1 MKKYIFIPHMVIFS
15 LIIFNNISYSN
26 NIIADSNTIVT
37 IQEQENDFNK
47 TYEITGGDIKN
58 NQLLFHCFEKFSIDP
73 EEKAVF
79 SGSNGNISHILNKVT
94 GNEISIINGLLESSY
109 ENADIYFFNPSGVIF
124 GKHAKFNIP
133 KSFYVSTLT
142 NDFNNVDK
150 IDSAENI
157 GNFFSFEVDSYKNF
171 GFDEAKL
178 GNIEF
183 HNSTITVGENLKVV
197 SNNIEFHNSTITAD
211 KNPKVVDNNI
221 DISNNFEMTNESTNE
236 ITNNTVLQEGN
247 KIIMQSVGGN
257 INCSG
262 NINIMSNEYLIIGD
276 DSVYLNANIDTN
288 NSLNKLT
295 IKADNIT
302 LDNLTIEN
310 HQGELNFLGKE
321 KECDSIVI
329 NNSILNSSN
338 KIDIKAKDIFLNNS
352 DIKLISS
359 SSQKI
364 SDGITIEGNSDNS
377 LVINNSN
384 IISNGDTIAA
394 PINLK
399 STYISCSNSKIQSE
413 SGKVTDSI
421 DAITIQGD
429 LIIMD
434 NTNINSTSTNI
445 NSTSTNITDEIKHPI
460 SINAKNVSM
469 YNSDV
474 TILTN
479 KGNNS
484 DFQIN
489 TTNYLF
495 IGESDINNFVNW
507 HEGNKGNTGKICLNS
522 ENEITIYNSTLDSK
536 TPNGLLENIEIKST
550 NKSISI
556 NGSEITQISLDFEPN
571 TNSNGLEFGIKLDA
585 KKIYIDDSRINTANF
600 YQTTKENNADKTDNN
615 NTKISIVTESDIIAT
630 RSFITTSQSSSDNI
644 VASIDLNAKNRIIL
658 SKTKL
663 VGFIKDNGSGSK
675 KKNDGMIRLIGTI
688 CSFDDVTIDASTSGK
703 KNAGSIKIESS
714 QLIIDKSK
722 IISNARKTAVGEAG
736 TINISA
742 KTKSSNFKL
751 GNSEIT
757 TSNYG
762 NGPPGEIAINM
773 EKFEVY
779 ASSIESI
786 KESNSNQDEV
796 EGVGK
801 IDIINSSGLFIKIY
815 DSTISTSSN
824 KKNSGDIKIIGYN
837 NVNIENNSKIF
848 SNNYGIGSAGQI
860 EIKAKNDIEIETGS
874 EISSKVTN
882 DLSKGNAGV
891 INIFFDGNFKL
902 NNQSE
907 ISTSNDGL
915 GSAGDIIINEDIN
928 KEEITGRNI
937 EIQNYSKI
945 FSKVNNLSSKGDA
958 GKINISSK
966 KGNFKLN
973 NQSEISTSNDGLG
986 SAGDIIIEAHN
997 DIEIETGSEISSK
1010 VTNDLSEGNA
1020 GVINV
1025 SSKEGNFKLNNQSEI
1040 STSNDGEGAAGEI
1053 DIKCNKQLILLEQTQ
1068 ITTNSIEGNA
1078 GKITI
1083 GNPEEIII
1091 GNSIIKTD
1099 SINGSGGD
1107 ISIDGNILLIS
1118 SDSEISAK
1126 SDKEELNGSISINA
1140 VDIFDVSIIAMNPPY
1155 QLFDPALKIKEPCIE
1170 REYSKDPEFIIYS
1183 RDGIPSYFDDWLV
1196 CPFFP

>member
-445 NSTSTNITDEIKHPI
+445 TDEIKHPI

-882 DLSKGNAGV
+882 DLS
-891 INIFFDGNFKL
+891 
-902 NNQSE
+902 
-907 ISTSNDGL
+907 
-915 GSAGDIIINEDIN
+915 
-928 KEEITGRNI
+928 
-937 EIQNYSKI
+937 
-945 FSKVNNLSSKGDA
+945 
-958 GKINISSK
+958 
-966 KGNFKLN
+966 
-973 NQSEISTSNDGLG
+973 
-986 SAGDIIIEAHN
+986 
-997 DIEIETGSEISSK
+997 
-1010 VTNDLSEGNA
+1010 EGNA